1 MGDAVADGRGRGEGE
16 VDDAERD
23 VQALGGL
30 VRDELA
36 DARDLE
42 GGALDQLGDLADV
55 GVGHF
60 GKRRAHDARA
70 GDADVHGAVGFAR
83 AVECAGHKGVILHR
97 VAENDELRRADAVA
111 VGRALGRLADDPAH
125 EGDGVHIDARARR
138 ADVHGGTDVLRL
150 GQRLRNAADQRQIA
164 GREALLHQR
173 GIAANEVH
181 AHGLRGALERVR
193 KKHGVALGAGR
204 REHRD
209 RRDAQALVND
219 RNAVFLFDARA
230 DGNVVLRDA
239 ADLVINFV
247 AGGMDIRVDA
257 IEQGNADRDR
267 ADVEMLL
274 LDHADGFENVV
285 RVEHGRPPR
294 CGAWR

>member
-1 MGDAVADGRGRGEGE
+1 M
-16 VDDAERD
+16 
-23 VQALGGL
+23 
-30 VRDELA
+30 
-36 DARDLE
+36 
-42 GGALDQLGDLADV
+42 
-55 GVGHF
+55 
-60 GKRRAHDARA
+60 
-70 GDADVHGAVGFAR
+70 
-83 AVECAGHKGVILHR
+83 
-97 VAENDELRRADAVA
+97 
-111 VGRALGRLADDPAH
+111 
-125 EGDGVHIDARARR
+125 
-138 ADVHGGTDVLRL
+138 LRL

-173 GIAANEVH
+173 GIAADEVH

-209 RRDAQALVND
+209 RRDAQALVYD
-219 RNAVFLFDARA
+219 RNTVFLFNARA
-230 DGNVVLRDA
+230 DGDVVLRDA

-274 LDHADGFENVV
+274 LDHADGFENVI

-294 CGAWR
+294 YGAWR